1 MILWYIC
8 YMQKLVKKRDGSLEP
23 FEQEKIMRVV
33 ISAGLESDKA
43 HTLSVQ
49 VAAWVNTLPKA
60 DISSLEIRD
69 KVLELLTVTDE
80 NVADF
85 YRWYQKT
92 KG

>member
-1 MILWYIC
+1 MIK
-8 YMQKLVKKRDGSLEP
+8 QVKKRDGSTEP

-33 ISAGLESDKA
+33 VSAGLESDKA
-43 HTLSVQ
+43 QILSIQ
-49 VAAWVNTLPKA
+49 VTAWVNELPET

-92 KG
+92 KEVT